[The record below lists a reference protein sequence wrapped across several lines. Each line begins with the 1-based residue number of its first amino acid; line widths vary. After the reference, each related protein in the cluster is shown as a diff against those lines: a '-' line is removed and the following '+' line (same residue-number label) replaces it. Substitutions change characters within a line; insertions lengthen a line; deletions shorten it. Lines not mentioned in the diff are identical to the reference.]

1 MPEKNDV
8 IEYRLG
14 TLEASVT
21 EIKSAVSSIDK
32 SLQKLTSLEE
42 RHQETRDALNRAFTQ
57 IEDHEVRIRHVEK
70 SEPITRLVR
79 NWIIAGMTGLVALLA
94 VVLASKL

>member
-1 MPEKNDV
+1 MAETHDV
-8 IEYRLG
+8 IECRLG

-70 SEPITRLVR
+70 EAPVTKLVR
-79 NWIIAGMTGLVALLA
+79 NWIIAGITGLIGMVAL
-94 VVLASKL
+94 VLVSKF

>member
-42 RHQETRDALNRAFTQ
+42 RHQETRNALNRAFTQ
-57 IEDHEVRIRHVEK
+57 IEDHEFRLRHVEK
-70 SEPITRLVR
+70 EAPVTKLVR
-79 NWIIAGMTGLVALLA
+79 NWIIAGVTGIIGMAA
-94 VVLASKL
+94 IALASRL

>member
-1 MPEKNDV
+1 MAETHDV

-70 SEPITRLVR
+70 EAPVTKLVR
-79 NWIIAGMTGLVALLA
+79 NWIIAGITGLIGMVAL
-94 VVLASKL
+94 VLVSKF

>member
-1 MPEKNDV
+1 MAETHDV

-42 RHQETRDALNRAFTQ
+42 RHQETRDALHRAFTQ

-70 SEPITRLVR
+70 EAPVTKLVR
-79 NWIIAGMTGLVALLA
+79 NWIIAGITGLIGMVAL
-94 VVLASKL
+94 VLVSKF

>member
-1 MPEKNDV
+1 MPEKHDV

-70 SEPITRLVR
+70 NEPVTRLVR
-79 NWIIAGMTGLVALLA
+79 NWIIAGITGLIGMVAL
-94 VVLASKL
+94 VLVGRF

>member
-1 MPEKNDV
+1 MAEKQDV

-14 TLEASVT
+14 TLEANFT
-21 EIKSAVSSIDK
+21 EIKNAVTSIDK

-42 RHQETRDALNRAFTQ
+42 RHQETRDALSRAFSQ

-70 SEPITRLVR
+70 DAPVTKLVR
-79 NWIIAGMTGLVALLA
+79 NWVIAAVTGAIAAGFLVFIGRM
-94 VVLASKL
+94 